1 MAVSNVESFT
11 NPRDSL
17 PNTYT
22 NVAAREIDFVTR
34 FGMSWQALQEIL
46 GVVDPVAKQ
55 SGTTL
60 KSYTASITLES
71 GEVDAGCVIPYSKVA
86 VTGIAHDDV
95 TILKWAK
102 AATLEEISQYGMAI
116 AIQKSDDA
124 LMNELQNKVIT
135 DFVDFIEDDTYAETA
150 TVANFQKA
158 VAKAIGL
165 VRHKFASMRKPISK
179 FVVFVNDL
187 DAYDYLGSADITIQS
202 EFGIN
207 YIENFMGATL
217 ILSPDITS
225 GKVIATAAE
234 NIVLYYVNPTDSDF
248 AQADLVYR
256 TDGVTN
262 LIGVAVKGNYDT
274 ATSATYAIMGMKL
287 WAEYADGIA
296 VVTIDA
302 NPI

>member
-46 GVVDPVAKQ
+46 GVVNPIAKQ
-55 SGTTL
+55 SGTQL

-71 GEVDAGCVIPYSKVA
+71 GSVDAGEVIPYSKVA
-86 VTGIAHDDV
+86 ITGISHADV
-95 TILKWAK
+95 TIKKWAK
-102 AATLEEISQYGMAI
+102 AATLEEISQYGAQI
-116 AIQKSDDA
+116 AIQKSDEA
-124 LMNELQNKVIT
+124 LLNELQNSVISGFIN
-135 DFVDFIEDDTYAETA
+135 FVEDDTYAMTA
-150 TVANFQKA
+150 TVSNFQKA
-158 VAKAIGL
+158 VAKAIGK
-165 VRHKFASMRKPISK
+165 VRHKFAAMRKPVSK
-179 FVVFVNDL
+179 FVVFVNDE
-187 DAYDYLGSADITIQS
+187 DAYDYLGDASISVQTA
-202 EFGIN
+202 FGIS
-207 YIENFMGATL
+207 YLENFMGATL

-225 GKVIATAAE
+225 GKVVATAAE
-234 NIVLYYVNPTDSDF
+234 NVVFYYVNPQDSDF
-248 AQADLVYR
+248 AIGGLNYR

-262 LIGVAVKGNYDT
+262 LVGVAVDGDYAT
-274 ATSATYAIMGMKL
+274 AVSATYAIMGLTM